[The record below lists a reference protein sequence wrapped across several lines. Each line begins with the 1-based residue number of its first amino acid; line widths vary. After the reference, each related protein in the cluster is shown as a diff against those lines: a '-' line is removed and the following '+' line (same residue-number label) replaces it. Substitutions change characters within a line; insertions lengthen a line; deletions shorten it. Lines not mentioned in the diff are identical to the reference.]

1 VKLRRPTDFFGV
13 AVSLPREDAERLA
26 WALDSAWEAVARRPT
41 GDLARDWSLLVERF
55 FDPVAQGGRLRREL
69 DGVGAVIEDAPY
81 LSDLLVTPIGNDH
94 GLITL
99 EGRAVLEL
107 LRAALAREGPEVILP
122 DDERWALEHQLLYL
136 YRGTSR
142 HRLESVLSLLSGAAA
157 PLLPPAVATI
167 LLLLLNRSTSPD
179 RAITRPPDPPGRQ
192 HLDEALAKPVLA
204 FANALAPGK
213 RKLEH
218 ISLYSG
224 YPLTEARRRLSAQL
238 STDPANLFVRPNAE
252 DDVIRFVV
260 RDLAKRQLPEARVA
274 EAFDRMVEAYRE
286 SASAL
291 AAFGV
296 GFERPA
302 DTRRL
307 RERLLAQYREACEGC

>member
-1 VKLRRPTDFFGV
+1 VAGRPT
-13 AVSLPREDAERLA
+13 S
-26 WALDSAWEAVARRPT
+26 
-41 GDLARDWSLLVERF
+41 DLGRDLSLLVERY

-69 DGVGAVIEDAPY
+69 DKVRAVAEEAPY
-81 LSDLLVTPIGNDH
+81 LSELLLIPTGDGH
-94 GLITL
+94 RLITP
-99 EGRAVLEL
+99 EGRVVLEL
-107 LRAALAREGPEVILP
+107 LRTALLREGEDVILP
-122 DDERWALEHQLLYL
+122 DDARWSLEHQLLDL
-136 YRGTSR
+136 YRKISR
-142 HRLESVLSLLSGAAA
+142 HRLASVLSLRAGDAA

-167 LLLLLNRSTSPD
+167 LLLLLNRSTSPG
-179 RAITRPPDPPGRQ
+179 RAITRPAEAAARQ
-192 HLDEALAKPVLA
+192 HLDEALASPVLA

-238 STDPANLFVRPNAE
+238 STDPARLYVRANSE
-252 DDVIRFVV
+252 DEVLRCDERE
-260 RDLAKRQLPEARVA
+260 LAKRRLPETRVT
-274 EAFDRMVEAYRE
+274 EAYDRMVDAYRE

-291 AAFGV
+291 AAFGI
-296 GFERPA
+296 GYERPA

>member
-1 VKLRRPTDFFGV
+1 VSLARPTDFFGV
-13 AVSLPREDAERLA
+13 GVSLPRDDAERLA
-26 WALDSAWEAVARRPT
+26 RALGSAWEAVAGRPT
-41 GDLARDWSLLVERF
+41 GELARDWSFLVEHY
-55 FDPVAQGGRLRREL
+55 FDPIAQGGRLRREL
-69 DGVGAVIEDAPY
+69 DRVHAVVEDAPY
-81 LSDLLVTPIGNDH
+81 LNNLLVLPIGDGD

-107 LRAALAREGPEVILP
+107 LRAALSREGQLVTLP
-122 DDERWALEHQLLYL
+122 DDARWALERQLLDL
-136 YRGTSR
+136 YRDASR
-142 HRLESVLSLLSGAAA
+142 HRLDSVLSLRSGAAA

-179 RAITRPPDPPGRQ
+179 RAITRPPDPSGRQ
-192 HLDEALAKPVLA
+192 HLDEALARPVLA
-204 FANALAPGK
+204 FANTLAPGK

-224 YPLTEARRRLSAQL
+224 YPLTEARRRLSSQL
-238 STDPANLFVRPNAE
+238 STDPASLFVRPNEE
-252 DDVIRFVV
+252 DEVIRFVA
-260 RDLAKRQLPEARVA
+260 RDLAKRRLPEATIA
-274 EAFDRMVEAYRE
+274 TAFDRMVEAYRE

-296 GFERPA
+296 GYERPA

>member
-1 VKLRRPTDFFGV
+1 MSLRRPTDFFGV
-13 AVSLPREDAERLA
+13 AVALPREDAVRLA
-26 WALDSAWEAVARRPT
+26 RTLTSAWEAVADRPT
-41 GDLARDWSLLVERF
+41 GDLVRDWSFLVERY
-55 FDPVAQGGRLRREL
+55 FDPIAQGGRLRREL
-69 DGVGAVIEDAPY
+69 DDVRAVVEEAPY
-81 LSDLLVTPIGNDH
+81 LSDLLVIPIGDDH

-99 EGRAVLEL
+99 EGRAVLQL
-107 LRAALAREGPEVILP
+107 VRAALAQEGQEVILP
-122 DDERWALEHQLLYL
+122 DDARWALEHKLLDL
-136 YRGTSR
+136 YRETSR
-142 HRLESVLSLLSGAAA
+142 HRLESVLSLRSGTAA

-179 RAITRPPDPPGRQ
+179 RAITRPPDPAGRQ
-192 HLDEALAKPVLA
+192 HLDEALARPVLA
-204 FANALAPGK
+204 FAYALAPGK

-238 STDPANLFVRPNAE
+238 STDPARLFVRPNVD
-252 DDVIRFVV
+252 DDVIRFVA
-260 RDLAKRQLPEARVA
+260 RDLAKRHLPEATIA

-296 GFERPA
+296 GHERPA

-307 RERLLAQYREACEGC
+307 RERLLALYREACEGC